1 MAGRLFAERRDAD
14 GPRAGIAG
22 ERGGGLGQAH
32 LERDGA
38 EAPGC
43 RHESVG
49 VVLALIHL
57 GEDGDALALTQ
68 SAELEFLGAQI
79 DERERHGHG
88 RFLALVR

>member
-1 MAGRLFAERRDAD
+1 MSVGR
-14 GPRAGIAG
+14 
-22 ERGGGLGQAH
+22 GLGQAH

-38 EAPGC
+38 EAPGG
-43 RHESVG
+43 RHEGVG
-49 VVLALIHL
+49 VVLALVHL

-68 SAELEFLGAQI
+68 SAELEFLGAQV